1 MARKETAEKN
11 LSAKAVR
18 MAEQDGDWLY
28 YDENTK
34 DIPMFEVLQRKMAA
48 CKRVETAVMEQMEEI
63 KRNGRLNLT
72 DYFGECNP
80 PMETPQGGVVDRL
93 HIRNGIYFTQ
103 DDHEMKF
110 AVHEAVADNFMSP
123 IATEFGQKQGEY
135 LFYDMTASAI
145 PLNELKNVFDETEAL
160 IVSEDSLYATLKNRF
175 EGYTVEYNACMP
187 EEYRIP
193 EVNAPDSL
201 FLAVQ
206 LEQVKDMEKQEVS
219 PAITAEE
226 EYGEQVDYGVDALK
240 RGICCVA
247 CHDSLSDWLCG
258 RGQNRKLLLHE
269 PLPAIVDETEP
280 SKHSGRVRPRRRTAS
295 LWWCIA
301 A

>member
-1 MARKETAEKN
+1 MIIARDADGIEHTGIMARKETAEKN

-145 PLNELKNVFDETEAL
+145 PLNELKNVFD
-160 IVSEDSLYATLKNRF
+160 
-175 EGYTVEYNACMP
+175 
-187 EEYRIP
+187 
-193 EVNAPDSL
+193 
-201 FLAVQ
+201 
-206 LEQVKDMEKQEVS
+206 
-219 PAITAEE
+219 
-226 EYGEQVDYGVDALK
+226 
-240 RGICCVA
+240 
-247 CHDSLSDWLCG
+247 
-258 RGQNRKLLLHE
+258 
-269 PLPAIVDETEP
+269 
-280 SKHSGRVRPRRRTAS
+280 
-295 LWWCIA
+295 
-301 A
+301 

>member
-1 MARKETAEKN
+1 MNQPPQGESIWGTINTCTEIALNIYMIIARDADGIEHTGIMARKETAEKTR
-11 LSAKAVR
+11 SAKAVR

-206 LEQVKDMEKQEVS
+206 LEQVKDMEEQEVS

-226 EYGEQVDYGVDALK
+226 EYGEQVDYGV
-240 RGICCVA
+240 
-247 CHDSLSDWLCG
+247 
-258 RGQNRKLLLHE
+258 E
-269 PLPAIVDETEP
+269 P
-280 SKHSGRVRPRRRTAS
+280 
-295 LWWCIA
+295 
-301 A
+301 

>member
-1 MARKETAEKN
+1 MNQPPQGESIWGTINTCTEIALNIYMIIARDADGIEHTGIMARKETAEKN

-160 IVSEDSLYATLKNRF
+160 IVSEDSLYATCLL
-175 EGYTVEYNACMP
+175 YTS
-187 EEYRIP
+187 R
-193 EVNAPDSL
+193 
-201 FLAVQ
+201 
-206 LEQVKDMEKQEVS
+206 
-219 PAITAEE
+219 
-226 EYGEQVDYGVDALK
+226 
-240 RGICCVA
+240 CV
-247 CHDSLSDWLCG
+247 
-258 RGQNRKLLLHE
+258 
-269 PLPAIVDETEP
+269 
-280 SKHSGRVRPRRRTAS
+280 
-295 LWWCIA
+295 
-301 A
+301 